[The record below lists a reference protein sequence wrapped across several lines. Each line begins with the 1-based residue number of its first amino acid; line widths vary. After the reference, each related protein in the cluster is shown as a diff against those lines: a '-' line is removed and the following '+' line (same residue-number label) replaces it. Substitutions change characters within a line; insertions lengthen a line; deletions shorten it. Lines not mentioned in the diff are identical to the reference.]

1 MKKSLKKEEID
12 DTPLEFDISSIKKTS
27 TKKTSTKKKRITFAT
42 DASKA

>member
-12 DTPLEFDISSIKKTS
+12 DTHLEFDISSI
-27 TKKTSTKKKRITFAT
+27 KKTSTKKKRITFAT